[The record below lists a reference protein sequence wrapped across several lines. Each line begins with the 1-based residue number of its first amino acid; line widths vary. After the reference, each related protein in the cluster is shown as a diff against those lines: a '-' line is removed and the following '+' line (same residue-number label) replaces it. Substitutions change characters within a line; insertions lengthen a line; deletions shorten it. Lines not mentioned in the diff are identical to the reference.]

1 MSFDGVRL
9 YLLRHGE
16 VESHRGDVPITPAA
30 LEHGFAVGEQLAT
43 AEQGPFL
50 VLSGDTRRAS
60 ETAAKVA
67 EGLRGS
73 GATVEGPTVAHALR
87 NPDLYL
93 AGTRVNMVSSAEAL
107 AAQVSGLNPEDVAG
121 LDFYPQFFVESD
133 RIGWWLG
140 HGDPPGEDTAAVAAR
155 VESFARSL
163 ADPRPSRPPVV
174 IAVTHSPLLRAVG
187 LTALGED
194 IGEPDWVSG
203 LLIEVS
209 ERGDIETRLYPELG
223 EPGNRT
229 QRA

>member
-1 MSFDGVRL
+1 MSFEGVRL

-30 LEHGFAVGEQLAT
+30 LDHALQVGVDLARI
-43 AEQGPFL
+43 EEGPFL

-60 ETAAKVA
+60 ETAEKVV
-67 EGLRGS
+67 EGLRAS
-73 GATVEGPTVAHALR
+73 GATVEGPTMAHALR

-107 AAQVSGLNPEDVAG
+107 ASQVPGLEPEDVAG
-121 LDFYPQFFVESD
+121 LDFFPQFFVESD

-140 HGDPPGEDTAAVAAR
+140 HDDPPGEGTAEVAAR

-163 ADPRPSRPPVV
+163 ADPRPTRQPVV
-174 IAVTHSPLLRAVG
+174 VAVTHSPLLRAVG
-187 LTALGED
+187 LTALGQD

-203 LLIEVS
+203 LLLEVS
-209 ERGDIETRLYPELG
+209 ERGDIETRLYPA
-223 EPGNRT
+223 RF
-229 QRA
+229 